1 MDDSTKISLLV
12 GVIVTAIVTIQQMLA
27 SYNIIFDDV
36 PTKWERKVGKKR
48 KREVTPY
55 KRNHSVKYSRPATP
69 LEPINVL
76 HQILQDSDRAYMHKV
91 THLHE
96 WQFFLLADRLKDLIL
111 RPRLRDDGTRPLRTF
126 KKPKHDHFHR
136 LFFCLRWLNDGNF
149 HRSREAEADWGK
161 SSLQEDLV
169 HVLTAIVEGLEQEIQ
184 WPDENRRR
192 ELANIFPGIFR
203 GCIGV
208 GDVKEYQ
215 IEKPK
220 DRIKEKR
227 SWSGK
232 KKLTVTRCSV

>member
-1 MDDSTKISLLV
+1 MDDSGTISLLV
-12 GVIVTAIVTIQQMLA
+12 GVIVAAVVTIQQMFA
-27 SYNIIFDDV
+27 TYNIIFDDI
-36 PTKWERKVGKKR
+36 PTKLERKVGKKR
-48 KREVTPY
+48 KCEVTPY
-55 KRNHSVKYSRPATP
+55 KRNHSMKYSSPATP

-76 HQILQDSDRAYMHKV
+76 HKILQDSDRAYMHKV

-111 RPRLRDDGTRPLRTF
+111 RPRLRDDGTRP
-126 KKPKHDHFHR
+126 KHDHFHR

-149 HRSREAEADWGK
+149 HRSREAEAGWGK

-169 HVLTAIVEGLEQEIQ
+169 HVLIAIVEGLDDQIQ
-184 WPDENRRR
+184 WPDENHRR
-192 ELANIFPGIFR
+192 ELANVFPGIFH

-232 KKLTVTRCSV
+232 KK